1 MEEVRLLKL
10 IDNTEKGLT
19 LNDLSDILGEKES
32 ELKELIDKLIANGIL
47 SNSNGRY
54 IFSNDR
60 YHLGKIDGK
69 NESLK
74 LITKDKQNVS
84 SDFSF
89 CQKGDYVIYTT
100 SRNMRYRIVYNIPVN
115 KNKIGEIS
123 TIDGIN
129 YLVSENEKYEINDN
143 TLINE
148 TMVEYTIENGNVKII
163 SVLGA
168 KDTPMT
174 AMKILALEYGIITDY
189 PDEVKKE
196 SEFVTQEVKEKDII
210 GRIDLRNDYTITID
224 NIDTNDIDD
233 AIYYVGKNV
242 QGNDVIRVSI
252 ADVPNYVINKTA
264 TDLHAKKVTTSVYT
278 PDGGAFHMYHP
289 KLSKGI
295 CSLNPNVDRLAR
307 TYEIAIN
314 QKGHIIMS
322 ESKMYLS
329 VIRSKKKMD
338 KDTVNKIFSGVITI
352 EDDTLKE
359 NLLELNR
366 ISKEIRKR
374 RIRGGL
380 IDFPSCDFK
389 FILDENGE
397 VVDFKRHKST
407 EAADMIEDLMLVT
420 GEFQGKLFE
429 ANGIKGMF
437 RVEEAPDSE
446 KIDEIIDALELQ
458 DVHIRKSSNYTS
470 KDIQYILD
478 KIKNKHFYYTF
489 SQKLI
494 RAMTKAQ
501 YSTVN
506 IGHFGLSLPVYAQC
520 TSPIRR
526 CDDGENHRLDY
537 KYLDNDNKQPYGE
550 VLKLQAL
557 ADHLN
562 EEEIRVKKFERA
574 ADKYFIAR
582 YKNNFVDNHFIAHI
596 FDFKKDGIEILLPDM
611 TEGFIRYTDANIKVY
626 NKSKSSIKIT
636 SFNESAILKI
646 GDKISV
652 ILTESD
658 LTSRKV
664 YYRLDEKVLIKKK

>member
-10 IDNTEKGLT
+10 IDSSEKGLT
-19 LNDLSDILGEKES
+19 INDLSDILGEKES
-32 ELKELIDKLIANGIL
+32 ELKKLTDKLIVNGIL
-47 SNSNGRY
+47 TNSNGRY
-54 IFSNDR
+54 VFSNDR
-60 YHLGKIDGK
+60 YHLGKIEGK
-69 NESLK
+69 EESLK

-89 CQKGDYVIYTT
+89 CKKGDYVIYTT
-100 SRNMRYRIVYNIPVN
+100 SKNMRYRIVYNIPVT

-129 YLVSENEKYEINDN
+129 YLIAEDEKYILNDN
-143 TLINE
+143 SLINE
-148 TMVEYTIENGNVKII
+148 TIVEYIIENGNIKII
-163 SVLGA
+163 SILGA
-168 KDTPMT
+168 KDMPMT
-174 AMKILALEYGIITDY
+174 AMKVLALEYGIITDY
-189 PDEVKKE
+189 PEEVKKE
-196 SEFVTQEVKEKDII
+196 SENVPTEVTENDIL
-210 GRIDLRNDYTITID
+210 GRVDLRNDYTITID

-233 AIYYVGKNV
+233 AIYYVGKNEF
-242 QGNDVIRVSI
+242 GNDVVRVSI
-252 ADVPNYVINKTA
+252 ADVPNYVKNKTE
-264 TDLHAKKVTTSVYT
+264 TDLFAKKVTTSVYT

-307 TYEIAIN
+307 TYEISIN
-314 QKGHIIMS
+314 ERGHIIMS

-338 KDTVNKIFSGVITI
+338 KDTVNKIFNGVIDI
-352 EDDTLKE
+352 EDENLKE
-359 NLLELNR
+359 NLIELNR
-366 ISKEIRKR
+366 IAKEIRKR

-380 IDFPSCDFK
+380 VNFPSFDFK
-389 FILDENGE
+389 FSFDDKGE
-397 VVDFKRHKST
+397 VIDFKRYKST
-407 EAADMIEDLMLVT
+407 EAADMIEDLMLIT

-429 ANGIKGMF
+429 ANGVKAMF
-437 RVEEAPDSE
+437 RVEEAPEPE

-458 DVHIRKSSNYTS
+458 DIRIRKNSTYSP

-489 SQKLI
+489 AQKLI

-537 KYLDNDNKQPYGE
+537 KYIDNDQRQPYGE
-550 VLKLQAL
+550 VIKMQAL

-562 EEEIRVKKFERA
+562 EEELKTKKFERA
-574 ADKYFIAR
+574 ADKYCVAR
-582 YKNNFVDNHFIAHI
+582 YKQKYIDNHFIANI
-596 FDFKKDGIEILLPDM
+596 FDFKRDGIEILLPDM
-611 TEGFIRYTDANIKVY
+611 TEGFIRYSDTNIKIY
-626 NKSKSSIKIT
+626 DKSKNSIKIT
-636 SFNESAILKI
+636 SFNESAILRI
-646 GDKISV
+646 GDRISV
-652 ILTESD
+652 ILTETD
-658 LTSRKV
+658 LKNRKV
-664 YYRLDEKVLIKKK
+664 YYKLDEKVLIKRK